1 MGKEQRTFE
10 RFVMIPR
17 KSGERG
23 RAEMWQ
29 MWAAELEV
37 EGVEERRGRIGEG
50 GNRLVLVITG

>member
-10 RFVMIPR
+10 RFVAIPW
-17 KSGERG
+17 KSGEG

-37 EGVEERRGRIGEG
+37 EGEERKDRGRGK
-50 GNRLVLVITG
+50 